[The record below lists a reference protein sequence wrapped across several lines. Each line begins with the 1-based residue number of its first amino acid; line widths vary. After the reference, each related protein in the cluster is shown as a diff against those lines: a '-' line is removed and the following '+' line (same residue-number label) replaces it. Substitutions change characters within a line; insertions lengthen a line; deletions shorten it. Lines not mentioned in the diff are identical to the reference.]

1 MKSKSLKFKFMV
13 YVGLLVVILSL
24 GLGVSSYLNTS
35 SAIKEEVET
44 RLPSKAEDIS
54 MVVRSRLDII
64 KAELEAVASRSEI
77 KSMDWEEIEPVLAAE
92 KTRTEYATIALV
104 DPDGTTRYPDNDSLY
119 LGDRGYVQ
127 EAFAGSSNI
136 SDILVSR
143 VTEEP
148 VVMAAVP
155 VTEDG
160 EVVGVLIARLLANDI
175 IDIIADIEI
184 GEAGFAYM
192 INDAGTV
199 VAHRNIDFVLEQ
211 FNPVA
216 AAEKKDNFK
225 QLADISGLEQLAGNN
240 GAERLAEDFTAM
252 INNQTGFRRYNS
264 LEGKDSY
271 LGYNQVP
278 GTNWMVAVS
287 IPVDQVLSN
296 LYSTRDSIFLITI
309 PILIITLLIMFIEA
323 NSLTAPLNSLS
334 QVIKRMSKFDLS
346 YRRSDDKSPV
356 NPRINFN
363 LDKVLKETKLID
375 CNISEIVDIKSSF
388 VELIH
393 EIDYSYNQLE
403 SYNEEIT
410 ILNEKLGYLA
420 EHDPL
425 TELPNR
431 RKFKEVLNKELE
443 QGEQGAVLLF
453 DLDNFKEIN
462 DTKGHV
468 FGDRVLKK
476 IGRKLAALKND
487 KLFISRYGGDEFLLL
502 VSSVNKSKVETY
514 IEQIR
519 EAVGQPLLI
528 DDHFIHLDFSL
539 GVAFYPDDSNNVDQL
554 ITYADTA
561 MYQAKESQKGHSLL
575 FQDYMKTELE
585 TKNNIKEILRQGIK
599 ENGFE
604 LVYQPEVDL
613 ISGQSSVLEALLRL
627 KNHDISPGVFIPIAE
642 ESNLIIEIGRWV
654 TKEAIRQLVKWR
666 QQGLELKP
674 VAINFSVKQLKDKGY
689 LDFLQRQL
697 ESNDLSPDL
706 IEIEITESIFLENKK
721 ETIKFLDKLK
731 GVGVKLVLDD
741 FGTGYSS
748 ISYLSYI
755 PVDKIKLDRSLIDR
769 YLQFENLVSLKNLI
783 AFFRSMDLQVVIEGI
798 EEKEEYLLLSTFAC
812 NLVQG
817 YFFSKPL
824 KVSKLEQVYN
834 KNYIKKIV

>member
-1 MKSKSLKFKFMV
+1 MEPKSLKFKFMV
-13 YVGLLVVILSL
+13 YVGLLVVILAL

-35 SAIKEEVET
+35 SAIKEEIET

-64 KAELEAVASRSEI
+64 TAELEAVASRSEI
-77 KSMDWEEIEPVLAAE
+77 KSMDWEQIKPVLAEE
-92 KTRTEYATIALV
+92 KARTDYATIALV
-104 DPDGTTRYPDNDSLY
+104 EPDGTTRYPDNDSLY
-119 LGDRGYVQ
+119 LGDRDYVQ
-127 EAFAGSSNI
+127 EAFAGNSNI
-136 SDILVSR
+136 SDILISR

-155 VTEDG
+155 VTEDD
-160 EVVGVLIARLLANDI
+160 EVIGVLIARLLADDI
-175 IDIIADIEI
+175 INIIADIEI
-184 GEAGFAYM
+184 GESGFAYM

-199 VAHRNIDFVLEQ
+199 VAHRNIDFVMEQ
-211 FNPVA
+211 FNPIAVA
-216 AAEKKDNFK
+216 ENENNFR
-225 QLADISGLEQLAGNN
+225 QLADISGFKQQADNN

-252 INNQTGFRRYNS
+252 INNQSGFRRYNS

-296 LYSTRDSIFLITI
+296 LYSTRNSIFLITI
-309 PILIITLLIMFIEA
+309 PIFIITLLIMFIEA

-334 QVIKRMSKFDLS
+334 QVIKKMSKFDLN
-346 YRRSDDKSPV
+346 YRQSDNHSPA
-356 NPRINFN
+356 NLRINFDQKEI
-363 LDKVLKETKLID
+363 LRETKLID
-375 CNISEIVDIKSSF
+375 CNITEIVDIKNSF
-388 VELIH
+388 AELVQ
-393 EIDYSYNQLE
+393 EIDYSYKQLE

-410 ILNEKLGYLA
+410 SLNEKLSYLA

-431 RKFKEVLNKELE
+431 RKFKEVLNQELE
-443 QGEQGAVLLF
+443 QGYQGAVLLF

-468 FGDRVLKK
+468 FGDKVLKK
-476 IGRKLAALKND
+476 VGSKLADLKSEN
-487 KLFISRYGGDEFLLL
+487 LFVSRYGGDEFLLL
-502 VSSVNKSKVETY
+502 VRSSNKSRVESY

-519 EAVGQPLLI
+519 EAIDQILII
-528 DDHFIHLDFSL
+528 DDNNIHLDFSL
-539 GVAFYPDDSNNVDQL
+539 GVAFYPDDASNVDQL

-561 MYQAKESQKGHSLL
+561 MYQTKESQKGDSLF
-575 FQDYMKTELE
+575 FQNYMKTELE
-585 TKNNIKEILRQGIK
+585 TKNDIKEILRHALK
-599 ENGFE
+599 EEGFE
-604 LVYQPEVDL
+604 LVYQPEVD
-613 ISGQSSVLEALLRL
+613 INSGQASVFEALLRL
-627 KNHDISPGVFIPIAE
+627 KNHDISPGVFIPVAE

-654 TKEAIRQLVKWR
+654 TEEAIRQLVKWR

-674 VAINFSVKQLKDKGY
+674 VAINFSVNQLKDKGY
-689 LDFLQRQL
+689 LDFLQKQL
-697 ESNDLSPDL
+697 QDHDLRPEL
-706 IEIEITESIFLENKK
+706 IEIEITESILLENNK
-721 ETIKFLDKLK
+721 ETIRFLNRLK
-731 GVGVKLVLDD
+731 DAGVKLVLDD

-769 YLQFENLVSLKNLI
+769 YLQFDNLQSLKKLI
-783 AFFRSMDLQVVIEGI
+783 AFFRSMDLQVVTEGI
-798 EEKEEYLLLSTFAC
+798 EEKEEYLLLSNCAC

-824 KVSKLEQVYN
+824 EVSKLEQVYT
-834 KNYIKKIV
+834 KNYIEK